1 MYIGHSRVFTYVY
14 PLQQYVKYITVW
26 TCICFFFFFFV
37 LVNKKTVLLR
47 RVRWKVIK
55 MTSAPPSVCRGKDEG
70 AYFSVHFSW
79 KSNHSVAIYF
89 PWILYDFVLLSTY
102 YCVNKMLD
110 CRRVNIVPGVDQPQN
125 MIDFHLFWKI
135 IIPATS
141 IKEGCSNM

>member
-1 MYIGHSRVFTYVY
+1 VIVYRTFSCIYLRVSTSAVCEIYN
-14 PLQQYVKYITVW
+14 
-26 TCICFFFFFFV
+26 FFDFHVLFFFFV

-110 CRRVNIVPGVDQPQN
+110 CRRVSIVPGVDQPQN